1 MEGDMEKEQRLKEQV
16 ELTKK
21 QRNLQQDRKAFSNET
36 QSKLRKMQTT
46 IARLKKDYQNL
57 VDELIARDAT
67 MQQNKSDMQKLISED
82 EEIKRCK
89 IEISEEEQKHKDL
102 DMKISTLRQMILSE
116 KEKLGGINATR
127 DDYMHVQKQTRIL
140 EDRLDKANQKF
151 NNAMT
156 HNNKLKSQIDSLRR
170 ERVIFENIYKRLE
183 GELRKRREEMATK
196 IEEANRAYE
205 ERDRAQE
212 ETNLLMQESAKNK
225 ENIDKMM
232 EVLKT
237 DLKRNTQLSL
247 ARAKKDED
255 KELLGQ
261 DREDESF
268 HGRDDPWSSSAKT
281 TSQDIIKEYSAY
293 KQAFAQIEAA
303 TKVTRIEELVEKF
316 EKAEQ
321 ENFELFNF
329 VNQLSAEIENLE
341 AQIKEMQMQV
351 HQYEG
356 LEYNQEK
363 TSEKIHRDEE
373 ELAKIEIKIEAYE
386 SKCQKSMKVLNSVKP
401 IIENLFTNLEFYKN
415 EIPELLGSHGVT
427 DSNMMAY
434 IGAIEQR
441 REEMFQACREYIERR
456 KEADE
461 ILDLDPTI
469 ADLNAVEE
477 AKVVTGGNPEKITEK
492 ELNDLLSQI
501 PQGEFDLDSD
511 IPTLNEISKR
521 LEKYVGKDRPGS
533 AYPVLKQQKLGFGL

>member
-1 MEGDMEKEQRLKEQV
+1 MEKEQRLKEQV